1 MKILSKQKMIKIFI
15 IISVIFLMIIIL
27 KPVSFASNESQETSW
42 GGKLLQ
48 PIMDFILAI
57 GDGII
62 GIIQGSIMGGADAT
76 IAVDKSKNVVFV
88 IVAILIAV
96 AAIAV
101 FIFATG
107 GIAAAAAA
115 IGKAITAAAAH
126 ATGVGATFLGGLLAS
141 GSTALAAVK
150 GAVLIATVA
159 GAVYSTN
166 TAFVFLDDTL
176 FPEITVLPLF
186 SVSPEE
192 IFKGDILLFDVNFF
206 NPKEVSYGEIETT
219 QLADDGTTIETT
231 KEGYYY
237 INNKGEK
244 VVTSQ
249 QNSADEL
256 KGVISR
262 WYYTLRNLAIVGLML
277 VLIYVG
283 IRILLASV
291 ASEKSKYK
299 QMFFD
304 WLVAFCL
311 VFVIHYIM
319 IFAIQLT
326 ESFTDMIRSSVDS
339 TSYMGRIENIDSG
352 TMDKYKKVINDS
364 GMNADDFIK
373 DDILYWPTNLLG
385 FARLQAQRMDGTA
398 TYIGYVLC
406 YLILVMYTVFFT
418 FTYAKRLLYI
428 AFLTVIAP
436 LVVLTYPIDKISD
449 GKSQAF
455 DMWLKEYIFNLLL
468 QPLHLLLY
476 TVFIS
481 MAFDLAGQNIVY
493 SLVVIGFMMPAE
505 KLLREM
511 FNFKK
516 AHTPGFLSGATGAAL
531 VMSGLNTLSRFGST
545 KKAETKN
552 KENNKINY
560 NDSRGANSGNNFDN
574 VMAGY
579 RLRDDNQGNVSAS
592 TNQDGVALRDDD
604 IQQEENMVNQT
615 TLLADESQ
623 QENNIDT
630 SPLLEGDVLPED
642 DFSILLDDGAQT
654 VDGPEMLLDD
664 GEQITDEPETLL
676 DDDEQLENVQKNKIG
691 NAIFERGKVAGK
703 MALKAVPTTLK
714 TGARLLGGVTGAT
727 IGLAAGIATGDMGN
741 VVKYTTGG
749 ALAGNAI
756 GTVPSTIM
764 DKGKSVLDKSK
775 ELDEEYK
782 KELYGSQYK
791 KHRREELDLQFKN
804 NSEARKEFT
813 EKLGIDKKFNDK
825 IEKAK
830 LIKDKDKRKEE
841 LQKIKAEKKE
851 TINRVMDKAVEFR
864 QWNVTDNNTIIKA
877 MKLGGEDEILNSKTV
892 SKDRIAAAMIATKA
906 KSTEEVGEY
915 KNRLIK
921 QGLSINEA
929 NRIVKDARSIN
940 ENI

>member
-1 MKILSKQKMIKIFI
+1 MKILSKKKLIKIFI
-15 IISVIFLMIIIL
+15 IISIIFLIIMIL
-27 KPVSFASNESQETSW
+27 KPVSFASNASGTTKW
-42 GGKLLQ
+42 GGKLLE

-62 GIIQGSIMGGADAT
+62 DIIQNSIMGGTNST
-76 IAVDKSKNVVFV
+76 IAIDKAKDWIFV
-88 IVAILIAV
+88 IVAILISV

-101 FIFATG
+101 FIFLTG
-107 GIAAAAAA
+107 GIGAAAAA

-126 ATGVGATFLGGLLAS
+126 ASGVGALFINGLLAS
-141 GSTALAAVK
+141 GGTALAAAK
-150 GAVLIATVA
+150 GAVLIATVV
-159 GAVYSTN
+159 GAITTTN

-186 SVSPEE
+186 SISPEE

-206 NPKEVSYGEIETT
+206 NPKKVNKGVIETT
-219 QLADDGTTIETT
+219 QVAEDGTTIETS

-237 INNKGEK
+237 INSKGEK

-283 IRILLASV
+283 IRILLSSV

-319 IFAIQLT
+319 IFAVQLT
-326 ESFTDMIRSSVDS
+326 ESFTDMIKSSVES
-339 TSYMGRIENIDSG
+339 TAYMGRIENIDLG
-352 TMDKYKKVINDS
+352 TMDKYKKAINNA

-373 DDILYWPTNLLG
+373 EGILYWPTNLLG
-385 FARLQAQRMDGTA
+385 FARLQSQRMDGTA

-481 MAFDLAGQNIVY
+481 MAFDLAGQNIIY
-493 SLVVIGFMMPAE
+493 SLVVIGFMIPAE

-531 VMSGLNTLSRFGST
+531 VMSGLNTLSKLGSS
-545 KKAETKN
+545 KKVENKN

-560 NDSRGANSGNNFDN
+560 NDSRGADSGNNFDN

-579 RLRDDNQGNVSAS
+579 RSNTDNPGNSSTPTNPDASPLRDDNAPPEES
-592 TNQDGVALRDDD
+592 T
-604 IQQEENMVNQT
+604 T
-615 TLLADESQ
+615 PLLDDESNPTDNS
-623 QENNIDT
+623 ENPVT
-630 SPLLEGDVLPED
+630 SPLLDGEDLPDED
-642 DFSILLDDGAQT
+642 PSDLLDDEDSAEGERQT
-654 VDGPEMLLDD
+654 E
-664 GEQITDEPETLL
+664 DEEP
-676 DDDEQLENVQKNKIG
+676 LENNRKNRIR
-691 NAIFERGKVAGK
+691 NMILTRGKVAGK
-703 MALKAVPTTLK
+703 MALKSVPTTLK
-714 TGARLLGGVTGAT
+714 TGAKLLGGITGAT
-727 IGLAAGIATGDMGN
+727 IGLAAGIATGDLGN

-749 ALAGNAI
+749 AIAGKAI
-756 GTVPSTIM
+756 GTVPSTVI
-764 DKGKSVLDKSK
+764 DKGKMALDKSK
-775 ELDEEYK
+775 ELDEAYK

-791 KHRREELDLQFKN
+791 KHRREELDNQFKN
-804 NSEARKEFT
+804 NSEVRKEYAD
-813 EKLGIDKKFNDK
+813 KLGIDERFNK
-825 IEKAK
+825 ELEQAK
-830 LIKDKDKRKEE
+830 LIKDKDRRKEE
-841 LQKIKAEKKE
+841 IKRIREEKRKAIDR
-851 TINRVMDKAVEFR
+851 TMDKAVEFR
-864 QWNVTDNNTIIKA
+864 KYNVTDNDTIIKA
-877 MKLGGEDEILNSKTV
+877 MKLGGEDEILRSKHV

-906 KSTEEVGEY
+906 KSSKDVAEY
-915 KNRLIK
+915 RNRLIK
-921 QGLSINEA
+921 QGVSERDA
-929 NRIVKDARSIN
+929 DRIVKDARTIN
-940 ENI
+940 DDI